1 MAETA
6 VAQNQAQELIL
17 KQRKYF
23 RSGATR
29 NVSHRI
35 SMLKALKKALKKYEG
50 DIFDALK
57 KDFRKSTFETYISE
71 IGTVYEEI
79 NYIIKRL
86 NRWAEPEKVDTPIT
100 IHPGSSYIYR
110 VPYGV
115 TLIIGAW
122 NYPFQLTV
130 VPLVGA
136 IAAGNC
142 AILKPSELS
151 PQTSKVIAAIIQEI
165 YDEEFV
171 AVIEGGVEETQQLL
185 AERFDYIFFTGSV
198 RVGQIVAQAASKYL
212 TPYTLELGGKSPCV
226 VHKDASIDKSAKRIA
241 WGKFLNGG
249 QTCVAPD
256 YILVHKDVKDDLIFK
271 MKNYIVNF
279 YGTNPQESEDYPRII
294 NERHFDRLTAFLD
307 NGNIVAGGQTDK
319 DDLYI
324 APTILD
330 DIHWD
335 SPIMQDEIFGPILP
349 IITYEDL
356 DLVIEQINDRPK
368 PLAFYAF
375 TEKKAIGEHLLKVI
389 DFGGGCLN
397 DTITHFA
404 NLNLPFGG
412 VGSSGS
418 GAYHGKFSFD
428 TFSHHKGVHKK
439 STWIDVPLRYPPY
452 DGKLGLLKTII
463 N

>member
-1 MAETA
+1 MAQE
-6 VAQNQAQELIL
+6 VMEKNLAQELIQ
-17 KQRKYF
+17 KQRAYF

-29 NVSHRI
+29 NVSFRI
-35 SMLKALKKALKKYEG
+35 KMLKALKKAIKNHEG
-50 DIFDALK
+50 DIYEALK
-57 KDFRKSTFETYISE
+57 RDFNKSNFETYLTE
-71 IGTVYEEI
+71 IATIYEEI
-79 NYIIKRL
+79 NYILKRL
-86 NRWAEPEKVDTPIT
+86 RLWVEPEKVDTPIT
-100 IHPGSSYIYR
+100 IHPGSSYIYS

-136 IAAGNC
+136 LAAGNC

-151 PQTSKVIAAIIQEI
+151 PNTSHVIAQIMKEI
-165 YDEEFV
+165 YEEEYV
-171 AVIEGGVEETQQLL
+171 AVVEGAVEETQQLL

-198 RVGQIVAQAASKYL
+198 PVGKIIAQAASKYL

-226 VHKDASIDKSAKRIA
+226 VHKDASIDKTAKRIV

-256 YILVHKDVKDDLIFK
+256 YLLVHKDIKDDLIFK
-271 MKNYIVNF
+271 MKKYITSF
-279 YGTNPQESEDYPRII
+279 YTSNPKESEDYPRII
-294 NERHFDRLTAFLD
+294 NERHFDRLAKYLD
-307 NGNIVAGGQTDK
+307 NGKTIIGGDTDK
-319 DDLYI
+319 SELYI
-324 APTILD
+324 SPTILD

-335 SPIMQDEIFGPILP
+335 DPIMQDEIFGPILP

-356 DLVIEQINDRPK
+356 DLIIEQINSRPK

-375 TEKKAIGEHLLKVI
+375 TEKKSIGEQMLKHI

-428 TFSHHKGVHKK
+428 TFSHQKGVHKK
-439 STWIDVPLRYPPY
+439 TTWVDVPLRYPPY
-452 DGKLGLLKTII
+452 ENKLGLIKTII